1 MPKVLQVSHYWFFG
15 YGPEINER
23 IVDEMGLEVFQSF
36 KAFLRDYRLVFSCP
50 SPLRPKVG
58 TPDLVASSGCA
69 VEGMLYEIDDEGLS
83 VFCADRCLVVS
94 VFFSGTQALEFHGSL
109 TLICIYLADPE
120 ESACRIEKPP
130 GARSERGIQRRIY
143 HPINNPH
150 FFSGKTG
157 KQFCRCAFGI
167 VSEDVSQIHVCHTIR
182 S

>member
-69 VEGMLYEIDDEGLS
+69 VEGMLYEIDDGGLS
-83 VFCADRCLVVS
+83 VLDSRFGVGRMIYRRKSIDVIAEDGCMVSAAVYVATRNQVGLLPSKKDLDALVEGAGNRG
-94 VFFSGTQALEFHGSL
+94 FSRAYVEE
-109 TLICIYLADPE
+109 LASMDAWE
-120 ESACRIEKPP
+120 E
-130 GARSERGIQRRIY
+130 
-143 HPINNPH
+143 
-150 FFSGKTG
+150 
-157 KQFCRCAFGI
+157 
-167 VSEDVSQIHVCHTIR
+167 
-182 S
+182 